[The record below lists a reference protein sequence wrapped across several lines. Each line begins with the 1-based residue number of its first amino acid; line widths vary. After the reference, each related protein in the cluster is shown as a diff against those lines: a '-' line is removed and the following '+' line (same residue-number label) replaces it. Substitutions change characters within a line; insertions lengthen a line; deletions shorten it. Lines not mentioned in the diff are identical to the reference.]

1 MRNEVGA
8 GGAAE
13 RKLVTVLFC
22 DLVGSTALG
31 NQLDPE
37 AFQAVLG
44 AYFDRMR
51 KLCESFGGIVEKFIG
66 DAVVAV
72 FGMPSV
78 HEDDA
83 ERAVRCALAMRDA
96 LAGLNDTLRPR
107 FGVELS
113 TRIGINTG
121 VAVASAEALATGDVL
136 NTASKL
142 EEAAAP
148 GEIFVGRDTMMLT
161 RDAVEYEDA
170 RPVTVE
176 GKTEPMSG
184 WPAIRP
190 ASRRTRPRATFVGRG
205 QELET
210 LTAAVERAI
219 KDASPQ
225 IVVVLGEPG
234 IGKTRLI
241 DEFAARTTGRAAVY
255 RGTCVPYGQASAW
268 TPIVEVVRAE
278 AQILELDPPDIAL
291 RKLRKRL
298 EARHDPAEASL
309 LEAQLGP
316 LLGALRRTAP
326 SGPEMVWALRRYFE
340 SLAREGP
347 LVLVLDN
354 LQWAAQTLVETGLE
368 LSDTISPVPLVVLCV
383 GRPEL
388 RERIAQ
394 LLGQDRTTVVLL
406 DALDDAQSRT
416 LVENLR
422 HQLTGP
428 WESGLE
434 KVIAT
439 RGQGNPLFLEEIAAM
454 AAEEGGAGGIPHSIH
469 ALISARL
476 DLLPSEA
483 KRAAQCAAAVGDT
496 FWDGTVWALAS
507 ETGED
512 ESIATALRIL
522 RTRGFVEEVQSSAFL
537 GTRQFRF
544 HHTLLREV
552 AYSSVS
558 KRDRYRLHRAAA
570 EWLEGRAGD
579 RPEFFPAIAHHFDRA
594 LELGVE
600 ASPLSPPDDSL
611 VEAALAAFVRAGHQ
625 AASQVAHEE
634 AAHWYD
640 RAIKT
645 LGLTDDDPVLRCNL
659 VLALGDVRLR
669 AGLPSESRAAFTEAV
684 SIARRH
690 AMSEQLARAA
700 LGMGG
705 GQSFDIPAFAVDSE
719 LLAVLEEALTILG
732 PADSGLR
739 ARVLGRTAVALYFSE
754 DAERRNATAREA
766 VDVARRV
773 GDNGALAYAL
783 SARRFALWGP
793 ESAGERLEVATEILQ
808 LAETS
813 GDRDLML
820 LGHRWRIL
828 TLLELGEAAQT
839 WRQVESYAAIAE
851 ELNQPYNIWFADVFR
866 AMRALLEGRL
876 EEAEV
881 VMQRALDIGTG
892 AQGETAVQ
900 FWATQLLT
908 LREHQGRMHEME
920 PAIRAYADQFPTTLA
935 VRAALAAVLAEMGKV
950 DESRPEFEIVAA
962 DGFKNI
968 PADATWLLTLSFL
981 ARTAALLGDAERAT
995 ILYELLAPYAERSVV
1010 TGPAITCLGAAARYL
1025 GLLAETTGDT
1035 ATAEGH
1041 FRQAVDLNQRMGA
1054 RPYLAHSLREYG
1066 ELLLRKGDEESR
1078 SQAMELL
1085 ERAAGIYRTVGMRS
1099 SLERTESLLAEAA
1112 SYGPGL
1118 RG

>member
-1 MRNEVGA
+1 
-8 GGAAE
+8 
-13 RKLVTVLFC
+13 
-22 DLVGSTALG
+22 
-31 NQLDPE
+31 
-37 AFQAVLG
+37 
-44 AYFDRMR
+44 
-51 KLCESFGGIVEKFIG
+51 
-66 DAVVAV
+66 
-72 FGMPSV
+72 
-78 HEDDA
+78 
-83 ERAVRCALAMRDA
+83 
-96 LAGLNDTLRPR
+96 
-107 FGVELS
+107 
-113 TRIGINTG
+113 
-121 VAVASAEALATGDVL
+121 VASAEALATGDVL

-219 KDASPQ
+219 KDTSPQ

-298 EARHDPAEASL
+298 EARHDPAEASV

-368 LSDTISPVPLVVLCV
+368 LSDTISRVPLVVVCV

-522 RTRGFVEEVQSSAFL
+522 RTRGFVEEVPSSAFL

-552 AYSSVS
+552 AYASVS

-579 RPEFFPAIAHHFDRA
+579 RAEFFPAIAHHFDRA
-594 LELGVE
+594 LELSVE
-600 ASPLSPPDDSL
+600 SSPLSPPDDSL

-690 AMSEQLARAA
+690 TMSEQLARAV

-705 GQSFDIPAFAVDSE
+705 GQTFDIPAFAVDSE
-719 LLAVLEEALTILG
+719 LLAVLEEALTVLG
-732 PADSGLR
+732 PADSGFR

-793 ESAGERLEVATEILQ
+793 ESADERLEVATEILQ

-881 VMQRALDIGTG
+881 VMQRALDIGTR

-1025 GLLAETTGDT
+1025 GLLAETIGDT